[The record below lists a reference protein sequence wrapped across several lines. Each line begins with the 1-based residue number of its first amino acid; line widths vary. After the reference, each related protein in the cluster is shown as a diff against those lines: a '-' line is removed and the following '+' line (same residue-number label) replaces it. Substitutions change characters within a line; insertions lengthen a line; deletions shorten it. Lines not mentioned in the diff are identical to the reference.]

1 MQRIVAELYAETLEG
16 VVVDGFPMDEASGNF
31 DLADEFT
38 LRCDDG
44 ALFKVQGWAVDI
56 TVLEA

>member
-31 DLADEFT
+31 DLDDEFT